1 MLTLLTKSNHIKIFK
16 NNKIW
21 NPSPVQRLAIVDPHP
36 PVGFGC
42 GLTLVLHG
50 KLQKIREG
58 EDRQYNENYNNP
70 MS

>member
-50 KLQKIREG
+50 KL
-58 EDRQYNENYNNP
+58 
-70 MS
+70 